1 MASTGTSPRVVAIPV
16 PAAKHAIY
24 ATGCVAAPA
33 EEQLP
38 NSIRA
43 LCRTGRRFAEDD
55 NSARQPFMLQRAV
68 VQQAMVPWAMVQ
80 PAVSQ
85 PGMMMLK
92 TRLRLMEWVGAAER
106 LLAIE
111 TIVSA
116 QTATRL

>member
-43 LCRTGRRFAEDD
+43 LCRTGRSFAKDD
-55 NSARQPFMLQRAV
+55 NSARQPFM
-68 VQQAMVPWAMVQ
+68 VQQAMVQ

-85 PGMMMLK
+85 PAVSQPGMTTLK
-92 TRLRLMEWVGAAER
+92 TRLRLLEWVGAAER
-106 LLAIE
+106 VLAIE
-111 TIVSA
+111 TIVAA
-116 QTATRL
+116 QTAKRL